1 MRVRSA
7 LAVAVLAVVV
17 ASRPPIDA
25 QVRDVY
31 DLGAD
36 GLVQVLERLQTTASV
51 LHTGAHPDDEDSA
64 FLAREAR
71 GDRARVAYLALN
83 RGEGGQNIIGPE
95 LFEALGVIRTE
106 ELLQARRL
114 DGGQQFFTRTFDY
127 GFSKSREEAA
137 AKWNERDVLG
147 DMVRIIRMFR
157 PLVIYSRFT
166 GTAADGHGH
175 HQLAGYLTPLAFK
188 AAADPN
194 EYPEQMREGLRP
206 WQAKKLY
213 RGVGFRPDPANP
225 ATIEVQTGIAD
236 PVIGRTY
243 AEIAAQGRSQH
254 KSQEMGSIEPLGPAQ
269 SGLRLLQTLVQAP
282 AKEHS
287 IFDGLDTTV
296 PGLAA
301 LAGLPAGTIQHE
313 LEAMDAAARKAL
325 ADYGARDPGRII
337 PTLVDGLLA
346 TRAAREAVKS
356 SAGSADAKA
365 DADFLL
371 AFKEQDFTDALA
383 RAAGVLVDPLASEET
398 VIPGGTLTVDVRTF
412 VAERVTAET
421 SPVKITTAT
430 VHAPDGWRVDPARA
444 EPAGGRG
451 GGAGFRQRETPTS
464 DTRYQLTVPM
474 NAPLTEPY
482 FLRLPRKGDSY
493 QWPDNAPKGLP
504 FDAPLVTASVS
515 MDIGGIPI
523 TITKPVEYRY
533 ADRVRGEVRREINVV
548 PPVTVGLDTPL
559 LIVPLGATPRQ
570 SRLVVRAM
578 SSAPGP
584 VSGMLRLRVPPGW
597 TATPAEAPFMLN
609 ASGDTMSA
617 PFVVTAPA
625 GRTAGQFSISAEAAV
640 GPSTYTRDVQVIAY
654 PHIQTHR
661 IYSPAATTAQVLDLK
676 VAPVKVGYIMGSGDE
691 VPDALRRM
699 GVNVTMI
706 DDDMLATADLAQFD
720 TIVVGIRASE
730 ARPSYVANHGRLLQY
745 MENGGTMIV
754 QYQQGVY
761 EARNLPPYPA
771 QAPTN
776 SRVTDET
783 APVVILAPQH
793 PVFTFPNRIIEK
805 DFDGWVQERNLY
817 SFNTFD
823 ARYTPLLE
831 SHDPGEMPQNGGE
844 VYARVGKGQ
853 YVYTSYAWFRELR
866 AGVPGAYRQFAN
878 LISLAKAPRPAPA
891 NTGSP
896 GPGAA
901 RRSAGAAPPAARRT
915 RPSR

>member
-1 MRVRSA
+1 MRLRSA
-7 LAVAVLAVVV
+7 LAVAVLAVAV
-17 ASRPPIDA
+17 ASRPSLDA

-137 AKWNERDVLG
+137 AKWNEHEVLG
-147 DMVRIIRMFR
+147 DMVRVIRMLR

-166 GTAADGHGH
+166 GTPADGHGH

-194 EYPEQMREGLRP
+194 EYPEQLREGLRP

-269 SGLRLLQTLVQAP
+269 SGLRLLQSLVQAP
-282 AKEHS
+282 AQERS

-296 PGLAA
+296 PGVAA
-301 LAGLPAGTIQHE
+301 LAGLPAGTIQNE
-313 LEAMDAAARKAL
+313 LQAMDVAAKQAL
-325 ADYGARDPGRII
+325 ADYQAREPARII
-337 PTLVDGLLA
+337 PTLAGGLRA
-346 TRAAREAVKS
+346 TRNARAAVKS
-356 SAGSADAKA
+356 SSASADAKT

-383 RAAGVLVDPLASEET
+383 RAAGVVVDPLADEET
-398 VIPGGTLTVDVRTF
+398 VVPGGRLNVDVRTF
-412 VAERVTAET
+412 VADRSTAPEST
-421 SPVKITTAT
+421 VKITTAT
-430 VHAPDGWRVDPARA
+430 VQAPEGWRVDPARA

-451 GGAGFRQRETPTS
+451 GGPPFRLREIPTS
-464 DTRYQLTVPM
+464 ETRYQLTVPTT
-474 NAPLTEPY
+474 APLTEPY

-493 QWPDNAPKGLP
+493 QWPDDAPKGLP
-504 FDAPLVTASVS
+504 FGPPLVTASVS
-515 MDIGGIPI
+515 MEIGGVPI
-523 TITKPVEYRY
+523 TITRAVEFRY
-533 ADRVRGEVRREINVV
+533 ADRVRGEVRREVNVV
-548 PPVTVGLDTPL
+548 PPVAVGLDTPL
-559 LIVPLGATPRQ
+559 LIVPLGTTPRQ
-570 SRLVVRAM
+570 SRLVVRAT
-578 SSAPGP
+578 SFAPAP
-584 VSGMLRLRVPPGW
+584 VSGMLRLRLPQGW
-597 TATPAEAPFMLN
+597 TATPADAPFTLN
-609 ASGDTMSA
+609 ASGDKMSA

-625 GRTAGQFSISAEAAV
+625 GRTAGQFSIAAEAVA
-640 GPSTYTRDVQVIAY
+640 GGATYTRDVQVIAY

-661 IYSPAATTAQVLDLK
+661 IYSAAETTAQVLDLK

-699 GVNVTMI
+699 GVSVTMI
-706 DDDMLATADLAQFD
+706 DDDMLATGDLAQFD

-730 ARPSYVANHGRLLQY
+730 ARPAYVANHGRLLQY
-745 MENGGTMIV
+745 MENGGTMVV

-783 APVVILAPQH
+783 APVKILVATH
-793 PVFTFPNRIIEK
+793 PVFTFPNRITEK

-831 SHDPGEMPQNGGE
+831 SHDAGEMPQNGGE

-878 LISLAKAPRPAPA
+878 LISLAKAQRPAA
-891 NTGSP
+891 ASAGSP
-896 GPGAA
+896 APGAV
-901 RRSAGAAPPAARRT
+901 RRSAGAAPRAGVRT